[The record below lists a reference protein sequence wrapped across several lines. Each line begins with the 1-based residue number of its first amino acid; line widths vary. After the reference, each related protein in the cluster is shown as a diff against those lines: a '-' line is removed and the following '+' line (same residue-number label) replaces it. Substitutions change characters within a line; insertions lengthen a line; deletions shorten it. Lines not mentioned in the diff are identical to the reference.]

1 MYTWILPLH
10 FFFSFPKDP
19 LLWAPPAGWILCWPA
34 YRSIQPLKGGY
45 FFCCCLITVI
55 SLSFIHPYSLF
66 IHKLHKYI
74 CAILP
79 LPWRRYIHHKKKGEK
94 RIFFTFPI
102 LSNFLKVKISLCVL
116 HTGQCCT
123 VPGMLLPRDENE
135 CVFFSPKTFFFAIKK
150 KTSHI
155 LYRLARLWSSL
166 FL

>member
-34 YRSIQPLKGGY
+34 YRSIQPPKGGY

-79 LPWRRYIHHKKKGEK
+79 LPWRRYIHHKKKE
-94 RIFFTFPI
+94 RRESFLPSPFFPI
-102 LSNFLKVKISLCVL
+102 FSRWKFPCACYTQDNVAQS
-116 HTGQCCT
+116 QECCSPVT
-123 VPGMLLPRDENE
+123 KMNAS
-135 CVFFSPKTFFFAIKK
+135 FFSPKLFFWNKK
-150 KTSHI
+150 KKLRI
-155 LYRLARLWSSL
+155 YCID
-166 FL
+166 